1 MIRFAVPQSVT
12 TTGCVPELV
21 DTGWFPK
28 LTEAVLRH
36 TAGAA
41 AMPVPVTFTWSGVVE
56 ALDATTTVAER
67 APDVVG
73 LNAVG
78 TRQPCPGWRLVPQLF
93 ANSVKS
99 PGFVPPRESV
109 NVRTEVPLFASVK
122 FCPADCDPTV

>member
-41 AMPVPVTFTWSGVVE
+41 AMPVPETLT
-56 ALDATTTVAER
+56 
-67 APDVVG
+67 
-73 LNAVG
+73 
-78 TRQPCPGWRLVPQLF
+78 
-93 ANSVKS
+93 
-99 PGFVPPRESV
+99 
-109 NVRTEVPLFASVK
+109 
-122 FCPADCDPTV
+122 